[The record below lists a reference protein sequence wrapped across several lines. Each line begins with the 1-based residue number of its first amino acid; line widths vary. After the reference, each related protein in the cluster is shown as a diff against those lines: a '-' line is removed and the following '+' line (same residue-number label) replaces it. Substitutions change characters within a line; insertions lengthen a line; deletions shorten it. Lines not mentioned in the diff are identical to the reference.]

1 MPWWSFFKFKTLYG
15 ACDWRP
21 PRRVLWDSTELV
33 HPTGDTGSRAPIGT
47 ARDKLVLM
55 TRRNKRA
62 AGRKRSEAAVARIA
76 LPQRD
81 PIVGE
86 DGPLFA

>member
-1 MPWWSFFKFKTLYG
+1 
-15 ACDWRP
+15 
-21 PRRVLWDSTELV
+21 
-33 HPTGDTGSRAPIGT
+33 
-47 ARDKLVLM
+47 M

-76 LPQRD
+76 PPQRD